1 MARNTNNTRNI
12 SKSADLETAEST
24 RAMHVEGQV
33 VIADLIVRKSR
44 DGEPVNLTAH
54 IDFAGVSPT
63 QILLWAA
70 RTKIIDLQRA
80 LRLCDLQFLKDLAK
94 RGPIMRKATEA
105 GTSFVDPARA
115 QQQILSKVQNMTAE
129 ERAALIKLLQAG
141 I

>member
-1 MARNTNNTRNI
+1 MARNSSNNTV
-12 SKSADLETAEST
+12 SKSAELESAEST
-24 RAMHVEGQV
+24 RALRVEGQV

-54 IDFAGVSPT
+54 IDFTGVSAT

-94 RGPIMRKATEA
+94 RGPILRKATEA

-115 QQQILSKVQNMTAE
+115 QQQILSKVQNMTPE
-129 ERAALIKLLQAG
+129 ERADLIKLLQAG